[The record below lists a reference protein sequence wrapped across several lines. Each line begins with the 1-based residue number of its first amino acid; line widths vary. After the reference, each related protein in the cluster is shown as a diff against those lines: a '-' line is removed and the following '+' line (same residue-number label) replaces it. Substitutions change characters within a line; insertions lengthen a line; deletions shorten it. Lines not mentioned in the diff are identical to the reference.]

1 MLGMMSHWIYDK
13 NPFDGVR
20 FEAALKE
27 LKSDLSSGQPVFQE
41 LLKKYLVANEHRVTV
56 EMKPD
61 ATLEQKAVAAEEA
74 RLAAIKETLT
84 TDDIKKVNEW
94 NGVIS

>member
-27 LKSDLSSGQPVFQE
+27 LKDDLAAGKPVFQD
-41 LLKKYLVANEHRVTV
+41 LLKRFVVENEHRVTV

-61 ATLEQKAVAAEEA
+61 ATLEQKTQAAEEA

-84 TDDIKKVNEW
+84 SEDIKKVSSAC
-94 NGVIS
+94 I